1 MRSDNVLHLQIYI
14 LRHFTG
20 YGITNTSLFTRCHT
34 EFFLTKALHFLYL
47 LNLSPTPTTSLSL
60 TELRETKLTLNF
72 MAPFFGIGSTVSR
85 LQSHYETEIPG
96 NHLID
101 LGMIKG

>member
-1 MRSDNVLHLQIYI
+1 MGLPTPVSLPAAI
-14 LRHFTG
+14 L
-20 YGITNTSLFTRCHT
+20 I
-34 EFFLTKALHFLYL
+34 FFLTKALHFLYL

-85 LQSHYETEIPG
+85 LQSHYETEIRG
-96 NHLID
+96 NHLIN
-101 LGMIKG
+101 LGMIKGWVDLGTTQ